1 MVLEPASGPLAV
13 RLLEDR
19 VLKLETVA
27 DALADQHDVLRTEM
41 RREIMSLRDQM
52 RDLENKMEEGN
63 RVVNSKLDRLLG
75 ERAVVTGLITLVTS
89 VLGTG
94 VVHIALSMGTH

>member
-63 RVVNSKLDRLLG
+63 RIVNSKLDRLLG